1 MGAKLRSTN
10 NLKITEGK
18 IYKDSV
24 DDIENVDYDEG
35 DDVLEVIGNT
45 RMSPMSEI
53 VLAQYSADG
62 EWYKASIIKKDLAN
76 KRVFVS
82 YTDFYGSEEWIDY
95 PQKIKPYDPSS
106 DILYEAEDEFEIIGS
121 LETNGCTKGM
131 SLNGELNEMENGMIT
146 QEGDIDVVQP
156 LVSNDKIISNS

>member
-1 MGAKLRSTN
+1 MTDTLSLSSMSNGLQSNIVALECANRAKLRSTN

-106 DILYEAEDEFEIIGS
+106 DYI
-121 LETNGCTKGM
+121 
-131 SLNGELNEMENGMIT
+131 
-146 QEGDIDVVQP
+146 V
-156 LVSNDKIISNS
+156 